1 MKTNEKKNTSAKKKL
16 IPAVAML
23 TTSAVMLSTATY
35 AWFTMSREVEVT
47 GIKLTATT
55 PQTIEI
61 SLGRA
66 TTQATIDNTTW
77 ATAPKNDAADTDLW
91 SNKAATSSVYAS
103 FGKLIPASSTDGTNL
118 YYTTKAKENGKS
130 VDITGAN
137 AFTQATENNNAGWTF
152 QTAGASSETESNLTA
167 DTKGEG
173 YYLDI
178 PVWFRTTNVEDVKLG
193 VDVTVTDPNAD
204 DDNTKGDLYKAT
216 RVAILNEDRSAANGG
231 VFLGAETDVDTGYYK
246 KKAVRAN
253 TGTSENDYYGTVTV
267 AKEVTANTA
276 GQVTNSDSTEV
287 ANVTGVGTGKTGYS
301 TPAKYYIRVW
311 LEGEDV
317 NCWNV
322 NAGQSFNGDLEFYDV
337 SHTGTGV

>member
-55 PQTIEI
+55 PQTIEV
-61 SLGRA
+61 SLGKA
-66 TTQATIDNTTW
+66 TAGATITSKTE
-77 ATAPKNDAADTDLW
+77 ATEPGDDEKLW

-193 VDVTVTDPNAD
+193 VDVTVEDPNKDND
-204 DDNTKGDLYKAT
+204 DTKGDLYKAT
-216 RVAILNEDRSAANGG
+216 RVAILDENRSVAKGG
-231 VFLGAETDVDTGYYK
+231 VFIGEETDVASGYYK
-246 KKAVRAN
+246 GKAVKAA
-253 TGTSENDYYGTVTV
+253 TGSSEDDYYGAVTT
-267 AKEVTANTA
+267 ATEVIESNGKVTNTA
-276 GQVTNSDSTEV
+276 TEV
-287 ANVTGVGTGKTGYS
+287 ATVKGVGTGKTGYG
-301 TPAKYYIRVW
+301 TPTKYYIRVW

-317 NCWNV
+317 NCW
-322 NAGQSFNGDLEFYDV
+322 V
-337 SHTGTGV
+337 SKSGKQCI

>member
-61 SLGRA
+61 SLGR
-66 TTQATIDNTTW
+66 
-77 ATAPKNDAADTDLW
+77 
-91 SNKAATSSVYAS
+91 ATSSVYAS

-246 KKAVRAN
+246 KKAVKAN
-253 TGTSENDYYGTVTV
+253 TGTSENEYYGAVTT
-267 AKEVTANTA
+267 ATEVIESNGKVTNTA
-276 GQVTNSDSTEV
+276 TEV
-287 ANVTGVGTGKTGYS
+287 ATVKGVGTGKTGYG
-301 TPAKYYIRVW
+301 TPTKYYIRVW

-317 NCWNV
+317 NCWNA
-322 NAGQSFNGDLEFYDV
+322 NAGQSFTVDLKFYDL
-337 SHTGTGV
+337 SNK

>member
-55 PQTIEI
+55 PQTIEV
-61 SLGRA
+61 SLGKA
-66 TTQATIDNTTW
+66 TAGATITSKTE
-77 ATAPKNDAADTDLW
+77 ATEPGDDEKLW

-322 NAGQSFNGDLEFYDV
+322 NARQSFNVDLKFYDL
-337 SHTGTGV
+337 SNTGTGV

>member
-55 PQTIEI
+55 PQTIEV

-103 FGKLIPASSTDGTNL
+103 FGKLIPASSTDVTNL

-178 PVWFRTTNVEDVKLG
+178 PVWFRTTSIDDVKLG
-193 VDVTVTDPNAD
+193 VDVTVTDPNAA

-216 RVAILNEDRSAANGG
+216 RVAFLTSDKTTANG
-231 VFLGAETDVDTGYYK
+231 VFLGAETDVDNGYYK

-322 NAGQSFNGDLEFYDV
+322 NAGQSFNVDLKFYDL
-337 SHTGTGV
+337 SNTGAAD

>member
-55 PQTIEI
+55 PQTIEV
-61 SLGRA
+61 SLGKA
-66 TTQATIDNTTW
+66 TAGATITSKTE
-77 ATAPKNDAADTDLW
+77 ATEPGDDEKLW

-193 VDVTVTDPNAD
+193 VDVTVTDPNAA
-204 DDNTKGDLYKAT
+204 DDNTT
-216 RVAILNEDRSAANGG
+216 ANG
-231 VFLGAETDVDTGYYK
+231 VFLGAETDVDNGYYK

-322 NAGQSFNGDLEFYDV
+322 NAGQSFNVDLKFYDL
-337 SHTGTGV
+337 SNTGTGV

>member
-1 MKTNEKKNTSAKKKL
+1 MFYTEK
-16 IPAVAML
+16 
-23 TTSAVMLSTATY
+23 AT
-35 AWFTMSREVEVT
+35 
-47 GIKLTATT
+47 
-55 PQTIEI
+55 
-61 SLGRA
+61 
-66 TTQATIDNTTW
+66 
-77 ATAPKNDAADTDLW
+77 
-91 SNKAATSSVYAS
+91 
-103 FGKLIPASSTDGTNL
+103 
-118 YYTTKAKENGKS
+118 ENGKKVS
-130 VDITGAN
+130 DVPNPFTKAETAVGWEFKEGGKSAETGAVVN
-137 AFTQATENNNAGWTF
+137 AAENDG
-152 QTAGASSETESNLTA
+152 S
-167 DTKGEG
+167 G

-322 NAGQSFNGDLEFYDV
+322 NAGQSFNVDLKFYDL
-337 SHTGTGV
+337 SNTGTGV

>member
-118 YYTTKAKENGKS
+118 YYTTKAKENAKS

-322 NAGQSFNGDLEFYDV
+322 NAGQSFNVDLKFYDL
-337 SHTGTGV
+337 SNTGTGV

>member
-216 RVAILNEDRSAANGG
+216 RVAILNEDSSAANGG

-322 NAGQSFNGDLEFYDV
+322 NAGQSFNVDLKFYDL
-337 SHTGTGV
+337 SNTGTGV

>member
-55 PQTIEI
+55 PQTIEV

-216 RVAILNEDRSAANGG
+216 RVAFLTSDKTTANG
-231 VFLGAETDVDTGYYK
+231 VFLGAETDVDNGYYK

-322 NAGQSFNGDLEFYDV
+322 NAGQSFNVDLKFYDL
-337 SHTGTGV
+337 SNKGVAD

>member
-55 PQTIEI
+55 PQTIEV
-61 SLGRA
+61 SLGKA
-66 TTQATIDNTTW
+66 TAGATITSKTE
-77 ATAPKNDAADTDLW
+77 ATAPGDDEKLW

-216 RVAILNEDRSAANGG
+216 RVAFLTSDKTTANG

-246 KKAVRAN
+246 KKAVKAN
-253 TGTSENDYYGTVTV
+253 TGTSENEYYGAVTT
-267 AKEVTANTA
+267 ATEVIESNGKVTNTA
-276 GQVTNSDSTEV
+276 TEV
-287 ANVTGVGTGKTGYS
+287 ATVNGVGTGKTGYG
-301 TPAKYYIRVW
+301 TPTKYYIRVW

-317 NCWNV
+317 NCWNA
-322 NAGQSFNGDLEFYDV
+322 NAGQSFTVDLKFYDL
-337 SHTGTGV
+337 SNK

>member
-55 PQTIEI
+55 PQTIEV

-322 NAGQSFNGDLEFYDV
+322 NAGQSFNVDLKFYDL
-337 SHTGTGV
+337 SNTAN

>member
-55 PQTIEI
+55 PQTIEV
-61 SLGRA
+61 SLGKA
-66 TTQATIDNTTW
+66 TAGATITSKTE
-77 ATAPKNDAADTDLW
+77 ATEPGDDEKLW

-193 VDVTVTDPNAD
+193 VDVTVEDPNKDND
-204 DDNTKGDLYKAT
+204 DTKGDLYKAT
-216 RVAILNEDRSAANGG
+216 RVAILDENRSVAKGG
-231 VFLGAETDVDTGYYK
+231 VFIGEETDVASGYYK
-246 KKAVRAN
+246 GKAVKAA
-253 TGTSENDYYGTVTV
+253 TGSSEDDYYGAVTT
-267 AKEVTANTA
+267 ATEVIESNGKVTNTA
-276 GQVTNSDSTEV
+276 TEV
-287 ANVTGVGTGKTGYS
+287 ATVKGVGTGKTGYG
-301 TPAKYYIRVW
+301 TPTKYYIRVW

-317 NCWNV
+317 NCWNA
-322 NAGQSFNGDLEFYDV
+322 NAGQSFNVDLKFYDL
-337 SHTGTGV
+337 SNTGTGV

>member
-61 SLGRA
+61 SLGKA
-66 TTQATIDNTTW
+66 TAGATITSKTE
-77 ATAPKNDAADTDLW
+77 ATEPTNDDADTKLW
-91 SNKAATSSVYAS
+91 SNKAATSSVYAT
-103 FGKLIPASSTDGTNL
+103 FGKLIPASTIDGKDL
-118 YYTTKAKENGKS
+118 YYTTKATENGKA
-130 VDITGAN
+130 VDISGEN
-137 AFTQATENNNAGWTF
+137 AFIKATNTNNAGWTF
-152 QTAGASSETESNLTA
+152 QNVGESSATEKDLTA
-167 DTKGEG
+167 NTDGEG

-178 PVWFRTTNVEDVKLG
+178 PVWFRTTSIDDVKLG
-193 VDVTVTDPNAD
+193 VDVTVTDPNAA

-216 RVAILNEDRSAANGG
+216 RVAFLTSDKTTANG
-231 VFLGAETDVDTGYYK
+231 VFLGAETDVDNGYYK

-322 NAGQSFNGDLEFYDV
+322 NAGQSFNVDLKFYDL
-337 SHTGTGV
+337 SNKGVAD

>member
-61 SLGRA
+61 SLGKA
-66 TTQATIDNTTW
+66 TTGNTLTAGQE
-77 ATAPKNDAADTDLW
+77 ATAPGTDETLW
-91 SNKAATSSVYAS
+91 SHTAATGSVYKD

-193 VDVTVTDPNAD
+193 VDVTVEDPNKDND
-204 DDNTKGDLYKAT
+204 DTKGDLYKAT

-246 KKAVRAN
+246 KKAVKAN
-253 TGTSENDYYGTVTV
+253 TGTSENEYYGAVTT
-267 AKEVTANTA
+267 ATEVIESNGKVTNTA
-276 GQVTNSDSTEV
+276 TEV
-287 ANVTGVGTGKTGYS
+287 ATVKGVGTGKTGYFTCGS
-301 TPAKYYIRVW
+301 WECCFHQGFGRC
-311 LEGEDV
+311 ER
-317 NCWNV
+317 
-322 NAGQSFNGDLEFYDV
+322 
-337 SHTGTGV
+337 

>member
-1 MKTNEKKNTSAKKKL
+1 MKSNEKKNTSAKKKL

-61 SLGRA
+61 SLGKA
-66 TTQATIDNTTW
+66 TTGNTLTAGQE
-77 ATAPKNDAADTDLW
+77 ATAPGTDETLW
-91 SNKAATSSVYAS
+91 SHTAATGSVYKD

-193 VDVTVTDPNAD
+193 VDVTVEDPNKDND
-204 DDNTKGDLYKAT
+204 DTKGDLYKAT

-246 KKAVRAN
+246 KKAVKAN
-253 TGTSENDYYGTVTV
+253 TGTSENEYYGAVTT
-267 AKEVTANTA
+267 ATEVIESNGKVTNTA
-276 GQVTNSDSTEV
+276 TEV
-287 ANVTGVGTGKTGYS
+287 ATVKGVGTGKTGYG
-301 TPAKYYIRVW
+301 TPTKYYIRVW

-317 NCWNV
+317 NCWNA
-322 NAGQSFNGDLEFYDV
+322 NAGQSFTVDLKFYDL
-337 SHTGTGV
+337 SNK

>member
-55 PQTIEI
+55 PQTIEV
-61 SLGRA
+61 SLGKA
-66 TTQATIDNTTW
+66 TAGATITSKTE
-77 ATAPKNDAADTDLW
+77 ATEPGDDEKLW

-118 YYTTKAKENGKS
+118 YYTTKAKQNGKS

-193 VDVTVTDPNAD
+193 VDVTVEDPNKDND
-204 DDNTKGDLYKAT
+204 DTKGDLYKAT
-216 RVAILNEDRSAANGG
+216 RVAILDENRSVAKGG
-231 VFLGAETDVDTGYYK
+231 VFIGEETDVASGYYK
-246 KKAVRAN
+246 GKAVKAA
-253 TGTSENDYYGTVTV
+253 TGSSEDDYYGAVTT
-267 AKEVTANTA
+267 ATEVIESNGKVTNTA
-276 GQVTNSDSTEV
+276 TEV
-287 ANVTGVGTGKTGYS
+287 ATVKGVGTGKTGYG
-301 TPAKYYIRVW
+301 TPTKYYIRVW

-317 NCWNV
+317 NCWNA
-322 NAGQSFNGDLEFYDV
+322 NAGQSFTVDLKFYDL
-337 SHTGTGV
+337 SNK

>member
-55 PQTIEI
+55 PQTIEV
-61 SLGRA
+61 SLGKA
-66 TTQATIDNTTW
+66 TAGATITSKTE
-77 ATAPKNDAADTDLW
+77 ATEPGDDEKLW
-91 SNKAATSSVYAS
+91 SNKAATSSVYTS

-216 RVAILNEDRSAANGG
+216 RVAFLTSDKTTANG
-231 VFLGAETDVDTGYYK
+231 VFLGAETDVDNGYYK

-287 ANVTGVGTGKTGYS
+287 ANVTGVGTGKTGYG
-301 TPAKYYIRVW
+301 TPTKYYIRVW

-317 NCWNV
+317 NCWNA
-322 NAGQSFNGDLEFYDV
+322 NAGQSFTVDLKFYDL
-337 SHTGTGV
+337 SNK

>member
-55 PQTIEI
+55 PQTIEV

-311 LEGEDV
+311 LEGEDEA
-317 NCWNV
+317 CWNA
-322 NAGQSFNGDLEFYDV
+322 NAGQDFVINLKFHDL
-337 SHTGTGV
+337 SNK

>member
-55 PQTIEI
+55 PQTIEV

-77 ATAPKNDAADTDLW
+77 ATAPKNYAADTDLW

-322 NAGQSFNGDLEFYDV
+322 NAGQSFNVDLKFYDL
-337 SHTGTGV
+337 SNTGTGV

>member
-55 PQTIEI
+55 PQTIEV
-61 SLGRA
+61 SLGKA
-66 TTQATIDNTTW
+66 TAGATITSKTE
-77 ATAPKNDAADTDLW
+77 ATEPGDDEKLW
-91 SNKAATSSVYAS
+91 SNKAATSFVYAS

-216 RVAILNEDRSAANGG
+216 RVAFLTSDKTTANG
-231 VFLGAETDVDTGYYK
+231 VFLGAETDVDNGYYK

-287 ANVTGVGTGKTGYS
+287 ANVTGVGTGKTGYG
-301 TPAKYYIRVW
+301 TPTKYYIRVW

-317 NCWNV
+317 NCWNA
-322 NAGQSFNGDLEFYDV
+322 NAGQSFTVDLKFYDL
-337 SHTGTGV
+337 SNK

>member
-77 ATAPKNDAADTDLW
+77 ATAPTNDNADTDLW

-137 AFTQATENNNAGWTF
+137 AFTQATATNNAGWTF
-152 QTAGASSETESNLTA
+152 QSGGASSETEKTLTA
-167 DTKGEG
+167 DTNGEG

-178 PVWFRTTNVEDVKLG
+178 PVWFRTTNVENVKLG
-193 VDVTVTDPNAD
+193 VDVTVEDPNK
-204 DDNTKGDLYKAT
+204 DNDETKGDLYKAT
-216 RVAILNEDRSAANGG
+216 RVAILDEDRSAAKGG
-231 VFLGAETDVDTGYYK
+231 VFLGEETDVASGYYK
-246 KKAVRAN
+246 GKAVKAA
-253 TGTSENDYYGTVTV
+253 TGSSENDYYGAVTT
-267 AKEVTANTA
+267 ATEVIESN
-276 GQVTNSDSTEV
+276 GKVTNNATEV
-287 ANVTGVGTGKTGYS
+287 AIVNGVGTGKTGYG
-301 TPAKYYIRVW
+301 TPTKYYIRVW

-317 NCWNV
+317 NCWNA
-322 NAGQSFNGDLEFYDV
+322 NAGQSFTVDLKFHDL
-337 SHTGTGV
+337 SNK